1 MLHGGGHLLQTITEK
16 RELETCG
23 RALQHNARHKQ
34 PSDGME
40 LSLREPIAAALLN
53 LGSPFQSAKL
63 VGVTSCA
70 SAVDQQINLEVRV
83 RMRVGARASSNVQF
97 VLPMCWVYDGLV

>member
-16 RELETCG
+16 RNSRPAG
-23 RALQHNARHKQ
+23 GSPPPGKQ
-34 PSDGME
+34 PSDVE